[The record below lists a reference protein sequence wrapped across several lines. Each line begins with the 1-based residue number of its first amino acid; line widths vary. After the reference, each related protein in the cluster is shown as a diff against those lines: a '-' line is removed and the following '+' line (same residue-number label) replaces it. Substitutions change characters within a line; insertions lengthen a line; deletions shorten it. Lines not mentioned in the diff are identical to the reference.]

1 MIHKVKPLWWAGAI
15 LLLACSHTATAAGA
29 LPPKDERAGT
39 PKTLDTLRTFPE
51 VGSRAEWE
59 ARAKELREHILVS
72 CGLWPMSE
80 KTPLNAEIFDRIE
93 RDGYSV
99 EKVYFQSYP
108 GFYVA
113 GNLYRPLGK
122 GKGPFP
128 AVLNPHGHWAT
139 GRLNDTKEGSIAA
152 RCISFARQ
160 GMVAFSWDMTGYNDM
175 MQLG

>member
-1 MIHKVKPLWWAGAI
+1 M
-15 LLLACSHTATAAGA
+15 AAA
-29 LPPKDERAGT
+29 
-39 PKTLDTLRTFPE
+39 
-51 VGSRAEWE
+51 
-59 ARAKELREHILVS
+59 
-72 CGLWPMSE
+72 E
-80 KTPLNAEIFDRIE
+80 KTPLKAEIFDRIE
-93 RDGYSV
+93 REGYSV

-113 GNLYRPLGK
+113 GNLYRPLNK

-175 MQLG
+175 MQLGSHRQIATNHVNQLWNISLMAFKHGTAFAPSIFWKACRTWTSRGSPAPANRAVERKRSCSVPQKHGWRHKLPS